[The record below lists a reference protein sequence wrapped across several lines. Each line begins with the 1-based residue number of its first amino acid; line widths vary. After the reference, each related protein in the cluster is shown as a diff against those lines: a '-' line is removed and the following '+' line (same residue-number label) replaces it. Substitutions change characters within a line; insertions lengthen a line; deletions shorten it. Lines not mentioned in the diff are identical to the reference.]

1 MHPLAR
7 RGGLTL
13 TSVANIENC
22 FISSNLVIAS
32 ASGWLERLAD
42 RRVYFFFAYLSHG
55 LNSHGCI
62 SYTKIPDFTAGSSV
76 TIALAS
82 DSSATANTT
91 APPALSVSGPA
102 SFMEPFT
109 YRLNIYLPCSFK
121 GCSETGFPTSHAGP
135 GRQMTRNVVVAA
147 ACCCSSAATRTCDE

>member
-1 MHPLAR
+1 MTREFFTPERNRWIAPSTHFASDSMLR
-7 RGGLTL
+7 L
-13 TSVANIENC
+13 N
-22 FISSNLVIAS
+22 SSCW
-32 ASGWLERLAD
+32 GMERLVGH
-42 RRVYFFFAYLSHG
+42 RVYFFFAYLSHG
-55 LNSHGCI
+55 FNSHGCI

-82 DSSATANTT
+82 DSFATANTT

-109 YRLNIYLPCSFK
+109 YRFNIYLPCSFK

-135 GRQMTRNVVVAA
+135 GR
-147 ACCCSSAATRTCDE
+147 